1 MCEKRWEDHV
11 DRMSEDDIV
20 ANVKFSVYR
29 RNSKR
34 VRGRRGV
41 IGRRGVRGRRGVK
54 RKGLIEF

>member
-20 ANVKFSVYR
+20 GNVKFSVCR

-41 IGRRGVRGRRGVK
+41 RGRV
-54 RKGLIEF
+54 